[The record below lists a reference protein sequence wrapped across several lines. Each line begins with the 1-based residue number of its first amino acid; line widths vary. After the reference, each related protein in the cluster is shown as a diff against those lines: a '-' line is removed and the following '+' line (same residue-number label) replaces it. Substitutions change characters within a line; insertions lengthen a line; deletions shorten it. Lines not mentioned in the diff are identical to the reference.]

1 MSSVR
6 PSLLQFLSWGD
17 LEASALPASR
27 PFCIFVQGRL
37 LCCDCSVQVSWPKCD
52 VAIMCPLGER
62 RPAFSHTLLARF
74 QAHLVKTAHTHESVD
89 AQERAWPW
97 STENLPFVPV
107 WFPEQCRKSESCIL
121 SAVVFSCWG
130 KWRIQTM
137 VPKVKNA
144 SFHYCH
150 EDEPRWRFHN
160 TCGASQV
167 KLNSAHQPKHKSSPL
182 LYRKYFAYSC
192 WSVISLPFSLH
203 LERCLFSHGVVWV
216 GSGYNFFYQPTLFIL
231 IFFSCASVSS

>member
-6 PSLLQFLSWGD
+6 PSLLQFLSSGD

-27 PFCIFVQGRL
+27 PFCIFVQDACFVVIARFRFPDKSATWRSCVRSEKGG
-37 LCCDCSVQVSWPKCD
+37 Q
-52 VAIMCPLGER
+52 
-62 RPAFSHTLLARF
+62 AFSHTLLARF

-89 AQERAWPW
+89 AQQRAWPW
-97 STENLPFVPV
+97 SAENLPFVPV

-150 EDEPRWRFHN
+150 EDEPR
-160 TCGASQV
+160 
-167 KLNSAHQPKHKSSPL
+167 
-182 LYRKYFAYSC
+182 
-192 WSVISLPFSLH
+192 
-203 LERCLFSHGVVWV
+203 
-216 GSGYNFFYQPTLFIL
+216 
-231 IFFSCASVSS
+231 